1 MHLTRMILAGAMVAA
16 IGGPALADDI
26 AQAVLDQVLA
36 AAAKGYAKPAEA
48 KIRNVHKSLATNGT
62 GYCGEI
68 TIETA
73 PETYTTFHVIL
84 ETANGPSV
92 LRLSDFGAPES
103 SPQSATVNQMMHN
116 FGCIAD

>member
-1 MHLTRMILAGAMVAA
+1 MHFTRTILAGAVLAVA
-16 IGGPALADDI
+16 GGSAFAESI
-26 AQAVLDQVLA
+26 EQATLDQVLMA
-36 AAAKGYAKPAEA
+36 ASKGYTRPAEA
-48 KIRNVHKSLATNGT
+48 KIRNVHKSLAVNGS

-68 TIETA
+68 TIEAT

-92 LRLSDFGAPES
+92 LRLSDFGAPET

-116 FGCIAD
+116 FGCITD